1 MVDVSVPDNRLFFS
15 CAGSGLTLALVRV
28 RYDTMPEQEK
38 SPIANLS
45 PVFEYIKIVRSTS
58 GRSLVHV
65 SGSGGRHGRET
76 FFICLNIALL

>member
-38 SPIANLS
+38 SAMANLS
-45 PVFEYIKIVRSTS
+45 PVFEYIKIVRPTS
-58 GRSLVHV
+58 GRKYD
-65 SGSGGRHGRET
+65 
-76 FFICLNIALL
+76 ALSYMYLAQVEGTAEKRFLFV